1 MEYNLKGTLHNKQ
14 WFLENGWIDIE
25 NAIGNEEFIIDN
37 NEFES
42 VILLKEIKP
51 ETSHFE
57 FDLQCKSKLYY
68 KKEWFKTLD
77 VINSTSDLLL
87 HSDLV
92 YICYLMKTGEKI
104 YEIKKDRFTG
114 QSDIIDE
121 KTFKNRYKNIN
132 I

>member
-1 MEYNLKGTLHNKQ
+1 MEYKLKGTLHNKQ
-14 WFLENGWIDIE
+14 WFLENGWIDI
-25 NAIGNEEFIIDN
+25 D

-42 VILLKEIKP
+42 VILLKEINP
-51 ETSHFE
+51 ETNHFE
-57 FDLQCKSKLYY
+57 FDLQCKSKIYY

-77 VINSTSDLLL
+77 IIDSTSDLLL

-92 YICYLMKTGEKI
+92 YICYLKKTGEKI
-104 YEIKKDRFTG
+104 YEIKKDRFAG